1 MRLKYFLRGLGIGI
15 AVTTIILAISHSA
28 NRRMSDSEVV
38 ERARELGMTY
48 TTAAQEST
56 SDNGASQESTKE
68 SENSTEEFIKE
79 SDETPSDDI
88 SSDEAS
94 SNDISSR
101 EPSSS
106 ENASETETSTEEE
119 ASSVQETSS
128 EQETT
133 SVRETTSAQPVTE
146 TTTPQETTT
155 QEPQT
160 ETENVTEPETG
171 TVVTYTLTIA
181 SGMSSNTV
189 CEMLKRAGIIENS
202 VDFDNFLVGSGYAD
216 RIRVGSFEVNSGMSY
231 EELAATFCSR

>member
-15 AVTTIILAISHSA
+15 AVTTIILAISHNA
-28 NRRMSDSEVV
+28 NRRMSDSEVI

-48 TTAAQEST
+48 TTPAQESS
-56 SDNGASQESTKE
+56 SDNGASQEDTQE
-68 SENSTEEFIKE
+68 SDSMTEESTKE
-79 SDETPSDDI
+79 SDETSSDEESSDDI
-88 SSDEAS
+88 SSG
-94 SNDISSR
+94 

-128 EQETT
+128 
-133 SVRETTSAQPVTE
+133 VRETTSAQPVTE

-155 QEPQT
+155 QETTTQETQT
-160 ETENVTEPETG
+160 ETENVTEPEAG

-189 CEMLKRAGIIENS
+189 CEMLKRAGIIENPA
-202 VDFDNFLVGSGYAD
+202 DFDNFLVGNGYAD

-231 EELAATFCSR
+231 EELAAAFCSR